1 MRIYFATTY
10 ADDDDDSLFKLIMNK
25 LFGRVIGFF
34 VSALHRY
41 VIKGKTIRD
50 KMVYFFLEHQW
61 GSVCVICK
69 TKKKTTNVNPL
80 HDIGIFIT

>member
-50 KMVYFFLEHQW
+50 KMVYFFWNTNGEVLVLFAKQKKNDK
-61 GSVCVICK
+61 CK
-69 TKKKTTNVNPL
+69 SPS
-80 HDIGIFIT
+80 

>member
-10 ADDDDDSLFKLIMNK
+10 ADDDDDSLLKLIMNK

-50 KMVYFFLEHQW
+50 KMVYFLFF
-61 GSVCVICK
+61 GTPMGKC
-69 TKKKTTNVNPL
+69 
-80 HDIGIFIT
+80 